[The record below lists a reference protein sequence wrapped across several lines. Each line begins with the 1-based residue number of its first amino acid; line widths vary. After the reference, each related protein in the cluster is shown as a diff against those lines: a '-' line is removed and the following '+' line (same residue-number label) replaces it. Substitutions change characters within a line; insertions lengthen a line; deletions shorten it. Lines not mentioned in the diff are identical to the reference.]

1 MSLGQEM
8 MIYAMNILQQS
19 SDRLSIQAGLQEG
32 ATPITIVI
40 NENNNDMLRYFLRAA
55 RLAKIEVNVERL
67 VPEPSS
73 HSLTAKTSLN

>member
-1 MSLGQEM
+1 M